1 MLITRKIC
9 DELTDQEAVARAL
22 QEVDYFSCLYQR
34 YEPALLRYVQRI
46 TGVNHAGAEDIL
58 QDAFIKIWRNLRAY
72 NPKMKLSSWMYRIV
86 HNEAVSTLRKQSSY
100 GKSKTVDWAVAEPL
114 LLRTL
119 LSEVEGVDEGP
130 VSAAQLHLWINQL
143 SRKYREV
150 VLLRY
155 FEELDYEAI
164 SDILEIPEGTVAT
177 RLNRARKAL
186 EKTATATNPKK

>member
-1 MLITRKIC
+1 MLIASKIC
-9 DELTDQEAVARAL
+9 EELTDQEVVARAL

-34 YEPALLRYVQRI
+34 YEPSLRRYVQHM
-46 TGVNHAGAEDIL
+46 TGAGPTGAEDIL

-86 HNEAVSTLRKQSSY
+86 HNEAISALRKQNAF
-100 GKSKTVDWAVAEPL
+100 GKNKTVDWADAEPM

-119 LSEVEGVDEGP
+119 LSEVEAADEDRI
-130 VSAAQLHLWINQL
+130 STQQLRQWVQELPL
-143 SRKYREV
+143 KYREI

-164 SDILEIPEGTVAT
+164 SDVLQIPEGTVAT

-186 EKTATATNPKK
+186 EKAAKP